1 MESAARRET
10 MEEAGVRG
18 TLEVSQDPSY
28 RGRGRVAPLDL
39 LYPSKES
46 VDPPGVVEAPAID
59 VPHIP
64 APSMRPCS
72 PLPLGTHHRA
82 QPLPIQEPGLGL
94 YVPPLCQPERCS
106 PSPPPHSGARAGLV
120 PLLWQQEHRPT
131 DAAHRP
137 HVCDASGGGAGG
149 VAGVRAATSMG
160 EHGRARWESGNEHG

>member
-94 YVPPLCQPERCS
+94 YVPPLVSARALFPLPPSPFRSPVWASS
-106 PSPPPHSGARAGLV
+106 PSVAARA
-120 PLLWQQEHRPT
+120 PTHRRGSSPT
-131 DAAHRP
+131 
-137 HVCDASGGGAGG
+137 CL
-149 VAGVRAATSMG
+149 
-160 EHGRARWESGNEHG
+160 